1 MAKKPKK
8 DKSQKNPDEPD
19 DEDIEGEDDNGTDE
33 TALPPEPP
41 PAPAPEAEGRDK
53 MIVIEGEGQTVIHV
67 DGEVQYLEQGKPIK
81 ADEATLAALDAAG
94 VEYKKKGK

>member
-19 DEDIEGEDDNGTDE
+19 DEDIEGEEDNGTDE

-41 PAPAPEAEGRDK
+41 PAPEPEGRDK